1 LTIET
6 KKSINLTMDF
16 ISKVFTNNYMVTE
29 ELDSLCRWWGSGYKP
44 YHPSLIGQLQLES
57 LKLQPQLLLRAVY
70 VMNVLFQLQM
80 KIYHLTTI
88 TRLRLLHLLNVL
100 LSPQELSE

>member
-1 LTIET
+1 MIWLQKNWIHNAADEEADISRTIHHWLV
-6 KKSINLTMDF
+6 SCN
-16 ISKVFTNNYMVTE
+16 S
-29 ELDSLCRWWGSGYKP
+29 
-44 YHPSLIGQLQLES
+44 ES